1 MTFKIICCDGGGIR
15 GLMTAL
21 LLKDLDQRFGVIA
34 KADGFAGT
42 STGGLI
48 ALGLANNT
56 LIDKIIQ
63 IYETKGSTIFEP
75 NGWILEE
82 KEKERPV
89 PQSIEELG
97 AGPGVLS
104 CQYTN
109 TGLISI
115 AQTLFGNNT
124 LSKAEKYVAIITA
137 RLWNGKSWEP
147 ATFSNAAGNAY
158 ANVMMW
164 DAALATS
171 AAPTYFPP
179 HQIGNLGYFADGG
192 TYANNPCMSAIA
204 DALKSKRADA
214 LENVFA
220 LSLGTGLMPQGI
232 PPSSIAA
239 PLKWGINHWMWP
251 SSYDKV
257 PGSALLK
264 LMMDCTSQAVAVEA
278 KNLLSGNFCRG
289 NVPMSE
295 EIDLDDWKKV
305 DALEQYARTYMGS
318 DEWQRVR
325 DWVEKNW
332 K

>member
-21 LLKDLDQRFGVIA
+21 LLKDLDQRLGVIA

-56 LIDKIIQ
+56 SIDEIIHL
-63 IYETKGSTIFEP
+63 YEAEGSTIFKP
-75 NGWILEE
+75 NKWTLEE

-89 PQSIEELG
+89 PQSVEELV
-97 AGPGVLS
+97 AGPGIFS

-115 AQTLFGNNT
+115 AQKLFGSKS
-124 LSKAEKYVAIITA
+124 LSEAEKYVAIVTA
-137 RLWNGKSWEP
+137 RLWNDGSWEP
-147 ATFSNAAGNAY
+147 ATFSNAADNAY
-158 ANVMMW
+158 ANVMMR

-171 AAPTYFPP
+171 AAPSYFPP
-179 HQIGNLGYFADGG
+179 YQIGSLGYFADGG

-204 DALKSKRADA
+204 DALKGGCAGA

-220 LSLGTGLMPQGI
+220 LSLGTGLVPQGI
-232 PPSSIAA
+232 PPSSIPV
-239 PLKWGINHWMWP
+239 PLKCGVLYWMWP
-251 SSYDKV
+251 FAYNKV
-257 PGSALLK
+257 PPTALLN
-264 LMMDCTSQAVAVEA
+264 LMMDCTSQAVTMEA
-278 KNLLSGNFCRG
+278 QSLLSDNFHRG
-289 NVPMSE
+289 NVPMGE
-295 EIDLDDWKKV
+295 EIGLDEWKKV
-305 DALEQYARTYMGS
+305 GTLKQYAQAYMGT
-318 DEWQRVR
+318 DEWRRVC
-325 DWVEKNW
+325 DWIEKNW